1 MKKSFKLLAI
11 VMLAA
16 PYSIIGSEQPILSSQ
31 TKKEL
36 LKTSLD
42 FIAKSQEITR
52 TNLELDR
59 QMTRFIPAS
68 FCEYLCFSYC
78 LKSTI
83 EQVQNISTNQRLT
96 AESLLTQASD
106 SLKIIEN
113 IERMERN

>member
-1 MKKSFKLLAI
+1 MKKSFELFI
-11 VMLAA
+11 MLILVTT
-16 PYSIIGSEQPILSSQ
+16 YSMIGSEQPILSSH

-68 FCEYLCFSYC
+68 FCEYLCFFCC

-96 AESLLTQASD
+96 AESLLTEASD
-106 SLKIIEN
+106 SLKIIEI
-113 IERMERN
+113 IEKMERN